1 MKYSVRIAENGIEL
15 DTFNTINECKDFIEL
30 MENEDRNTMQFE
42 SNYYEIYDNVNGEII

>member
-30 MENEDRNTMQFE
+30 MENEDKYTMQFE
-42 SNYYEIYDNVNGEII
+42 PNYYEIYNNVNRDII